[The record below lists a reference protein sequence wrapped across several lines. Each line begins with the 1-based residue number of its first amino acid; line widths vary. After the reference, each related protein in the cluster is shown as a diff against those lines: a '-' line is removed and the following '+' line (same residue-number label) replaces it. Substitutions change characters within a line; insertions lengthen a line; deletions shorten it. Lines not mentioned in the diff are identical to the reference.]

1 MLFGP
6 RTALQ
11 GGWLP
16 PGLLHGQ
23 AGPTTGG
30 EGGGAALRPDH
41 TIPCHPI
48 ARGGVGAGGDTYIYI
63 YIHVRVY
70 VHLAPPCPSPQ
81 GGDRRAKRTPI
92 GHVTRSS
99 VTRSSVPR
107 YPLRGVTHNAE
118 RWNAA
123 LSVMPAIWNASYKER
138 SRENAPWTFHDERFG
153 GNAL

>member
-1 MLFGP
+1 MAAEL
-6 RTALQ
+6 TANFSRAIRKRKLTSNFLRASDLENRVSKR
-11 GGWLP
+11 GS
-16 PGLLHGQ
+16 
-23 AGPTTGG
+23 
-30 EGGGAALRPDH
+30 AAP
-41 TIPCHPI
+41 
-48 ARGGVGAGGDTYIYI
+48 V
-63 YIHVRVY
+63 
-70 VHLAPPCPSPQ
+70 
-81 GGDRRAKRTPI
+81 

-138 SRENAPWTFHDERFG
+138 SR